1 MCADVLGDA
10 ALKVINPSLL
20 EEVLSQNVLPFVLP
34 FAVLVGKLYDLCGF
48 LKRFGAAEKPTLPI
62 TSINPIVTLRNS

>member
-10 ALKVINPSLL
+10 ALEVINPSLL

-34 FAVLVGKLYDLCGF
+34 FAVLVGKLLDLCGF
-48 LKRFGAAEKPTLPI
+48 
-62 TSINPIVTLRNS
+62 